1 MDDASGPPLRLLIWF
16 CRGGKAERSGRW
28 GMKSEEGG
36 VLGMWRTIT
45 DYEKGNRVQVSR
57 KGSPRYSAHGSASF
71 NAIGT

>member
-1 MDDASGPPLRLLIWF
+1 
-16 CRGGKAERSGRW
+16 
-28 GMKSEEGG
+28 MKSEEGG